1 MFTRQLEKNNTLAY
15 GCGSMTQDTKTR
27 LTREDWI
34 LAGFRALSRSGP
46 SALKAEALARELKAT
61 KGSFYWHFKDV
72 ADFESAMLAYW
83 RVQATEE
90 VIASVARKG
99 GAPEE
104 DLRSLLRIVTG
115 LRSEAHGGLRAESAI
130 RQWAAT
136 NSRVAEARHSVDAA
150 LDYLEMLFVRAGF
163 LQEQARL
170 FSQAMYAALIGLEY
184 LELQQLGSAREGLT
198 GLLEILLSAEKS

>member
-1 MFTRQLEKNNTLAY
+1 
-15 GCGSMTQDTKTR
+15 MTQEKKSR

-46 SALKAEALARELKAT
+46 PGLKAEALARELKTT

-83 RVQATEE
+83 RVQATEQ
-90 VIASVARKG
+90 VIASVAGKS

-104 DLRSLLRIVTG
+104 DLRSLLRVVTG
-115 LRSEAHGGLRAESAI
+115 LRDEAHGGLRAESAI
-130 RQWAAT
+130 RQWATT
-136 NSRVAEARHSVDAA
+136 NNRVAEARHEVDAA
-150 LDYLEMLFVRAGF
+150 RLDYLESLFVRAGF
-163 LQEQARL
+163 SRERAVL

-184 LELQQLGSAREGLT
+184 LELQQLGNAREGLT
-198 GLLEILLSAEKS
+198 GLLETLLASETNR

>member
-1 MFTRQLEKNNTLAY
+1 
-15 GCGSMTQDTKTR
+15 MTQNTKTR

-72 ADFESAMLAYW
+72 ADFESAMLVYW
-83 RVQATEE
+83 RVQATEQ
-90 VIASVARKG
+90 VIASVAQNSG
-99 GAPEE
+99 SPEE
-104 DLRSLLRIVTG
+104 DLRSLLKIVTG
-115 LRSEAHGGLRAESAI
+115 LRGEAHGGLRAESAI

-136 NSRVAEARHSVDAA
+136 NSRVAEARHEVDAA
-150 LDYLEMLFVRAGF
+150 RLNYLGSLFVRAGF
-163 LQEQARL
+163 SREHAVL

-184 LELQQLGSAREGLT
+184 LELQQLGSSREGLT
-198 GLLEILLSAEKS
+198 GLLETLLSSEKNR